1 MTSPLIA
8 LAPDD
13 LLFAYR
19 WNADTLTRLADD
31 IDDARFADQPVPH
44 INHPAWLIGHVS
56 AYNDVVLALLT
67 GQPFDNP
74 WTLPCG
80 KDRPP
85 VADRSA
91 YPSKPELIQRFTTG
105 VDTAVDAI
113 ASAEP
118 AAWSAPVEHATW
130 GKQFAR
136 VASAVSFLTSA
147 HLAYH
152 TGQLSSWRRAA
163 GMPRGITAV
172 PPAPPSKQADGL
184 P

>member
-1 MTSPLIA
+1 MFT
-8 LAPDD
+8 PDD

-19 WNADTLTRLADD
+19 WNADTLIRLADD
-31 IDDARFADQPVPH
+31 IDDARFADQPVPA

-56 AYNDVVLALLT
+56 AYNDVVTALLT

-80 KDRPP
+80 KDRPA

-91 YPSKPELIQRFTTG
+91 YPAKANLLQRFTTG
-105 VDTAVDAI
+105 VDAVAHAI

-118 AAWSAPVEHATW
+118 ANWNAPIEHATW

-136 VASAVSFLTSA
+136 VASAVAFLTSA

-172 PPAPPSKQADGL
+172 PPAPASDQDDAL